1 MAPARLSCLATV
13 LAAIASPSAVLAQ
26 ASPAREAS
34 APALD
39 PPAAP
44 SSPALPTGDAM
55 VGRALFIGARAF
67 RNGASPCGACHAIG
81 GESAPFAASLGPE
94 LSRSFE
100 GLDADAVSGMLED
113 PPFPTMAPL
122 YAGRPLTPD
131 ERADVAAFLLQ
142 ASGKPAP
149 GGARVA
155 VWATV
160 LMTAV
165 LAALGLAERRRPG
178 PARAELIARAR
189 LASSGRRRG
198 GAPSTTD
205 HLERTTPAPAAPRA
219 QGGAR

>member
-1 MAPARLSCLATV
+1 MARLSRRAVVLPLLGVAT
-13 LAAIASPSAVLAQ
+13 AALGQIAAAPHGTPDAAAELK
-26 ASPAREAS
+26 AS
-34 APALD
+34 A
-39 PPAAP
+39 AP
-44 SSPALPTGDAM
+44 RGDAM
-55 VGRALFIGARAF
+55 TGRALFIGARAF

-142 ASGKPAP
+142 ASGKPSP

-155 VWATV
+155 AW
-160 LMTAV
+160 
-165 LAALGLAERRRPG
+165 AALLVAVALGALGVVARRRPG
-178 PARAELIARAR
+178 SARAELLARAR
-189 LASSGRRRG
+189 LAPPPRRRRD
-198 GAPSTTD
+198 AATPTSTSAD
-205 HLERTTPAPAAPRA
+205 RAAQAPAAPRA

>member
-1 MAPARLSCLATV
+1 MASASLPW
-13 LAAIASPSAVLAQ
+13 LAAALAAMAASPGAAPAQ
-26 ASPAREAS
+26 ASPT
-34 APALD
+34 PD
-39 PPAAP
+39 PAAAP
-44 SSPALPTGDAM
+44 PGSASPAGDAM
-55 VGRALFIGARAF
+55 AGRALFIGARAF

-94 LSRSFE
+94 LSRSFD
-100 GLDADAVSGMLED
+100 GLDADAVNGMLED

-131 ERADVAAFLLQ
+131 ERADLTAFLLQ

-155 VWATV
+155 AWATV
-160 LMTAV
+160 LMAAV
-165 LAALGLAERRRPG
+165 LAALVLAERRRPR

-189 LASSGRRRG
+189 LAPPPRRSRRAQSS
-198 GAPSTTD
+198 TD
-205 HLERTTPAPAAPRA
+205 PLERAAPAPAAPRA

>member
-1 MAPARLSCLATV
+1 MARLSRRAVVLSLLGVAT
-13 LAAIASPSAVLAQ
+13 AALGQVTAAPQ
-26 ASPAREAS
+26 ATPPVPPAEAKTS
-34 APALD
+34 APA
-39 PPAAP
+39 AA
-44 SSPALPTGDAM
+44 TGDAM

-155 VWATV
+155 VWAAV

-205 HLERTTPAPAAPRA
+205 PLERTTPARAAPRA